1 MWEPREAGG
10 GGAVLSAP
18 ASSPLGGLDGGGGVP
33 LQALVILVC
42 LRLSVLSTE
51 IPSPRNPVL
60 GEWGGWRT
68 FAQAPEGLWDHLPQ
82 SAPAGAPPHLHPW
95 GFSPDALCSPR
106 ALGLF
111 SLFSLGKPTRICP
124 PVRCM
129 SPPQSS
135 RPQLSADGQAVRLLK
150 SRRLHSRPRSPFCE
164 MGMAVTA
171 CGECKGYSDE

>member
-1 MWEPREAGG
+1 M
-10 GGAVLSAP
+10 

-42 LRLSVLSTE
+42 PQLSLFSTE

-68 FAQAPEGLWDHLPQ
+68 FAQAPEGLWDHPPR

-95 GFSPDALCSPR
+95 SFSPDTLCSPR
-106 ALGLF
+106 TLGLF
-111 SLFSLGKPTRICP
+111 SLFSLRKPTWIHP
-124 PVRCM
+124 PVPCM

-150 SRRLHSRPRSPFCE
+150 SRGVTLSASVSRSVKWEWP
-164 MGMAVTA
+164 
-171 CGECKGYSDE
+171 